1 MITIWEEL
9 EDHDNSDLELSDW
22 LEQMEDTVRSY
33 NEANSTT
40 YDPRKT
46 VQQYINRQK
55 DTDR

>member
-9 EDHDNSDLELSDW
+9 EDHDNSELDLSEW
-22 LEQMEDTVRSY
+22 LEQMEDAVRSY
-33 NEANSTT
+33 NEENSTS